1 MRAFHDMVD
10 ECRFVDLGFVRH
22 KFTWRGKRS
31 GGIVLERLDRAFA
44 STSWLEQNPTT
55 RVQHIRAHS
64 LDHNL
69 ILIRLEGIIACRN
82 KAFRFEQIWLKEE
95 GCGDT
100 IKAAWG
106 GALDVSPMPMVSQKI
121 KECGVHLTEW
131 SRKSFGCIRRQL
143 QEKTKE
149 LIKAEWAAAS
159 GSDTSTMRALQL
171 EVNDLLEKESLMW
184 Q

>member
-1 MRAFHDMVD
+1 MRAFRDMVD

-31 GGIVLERLDRAFA
+31 GGIVLERPDRAFA

-55 RVQHIRAHS
+55 RVQRIRAHL

-95 GCGDT
+95 GCGAT
-100 IKAAWG
+100 SRRLG
-106 GALDVSPMPMVSQKI
+106 EVLRMSVS
-121 KECGVHLTEW
+121 CRW
-131 SRKSFGCIRRQL
+131 FRKKLRSMGFI
-143 QEKTKE
+143 
-149 LIKAEWAAAS
+149 
-159 GSDTSTMRALQL
+159 
-171 EVNDLLEKESLMW
+171 
-184 Q
+184 